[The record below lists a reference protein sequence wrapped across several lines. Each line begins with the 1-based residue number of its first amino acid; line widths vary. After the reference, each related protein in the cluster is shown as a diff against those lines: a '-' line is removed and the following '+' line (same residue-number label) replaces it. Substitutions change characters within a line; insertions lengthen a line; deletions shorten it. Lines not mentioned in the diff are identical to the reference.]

1 MAKNGTLRAMKVLIL
16 ITKSNWGGAQRY
28 VYDIATNLPK
38 DRYEVEVM
46 AGGNGPLIDRLRESG
61 VRANGDL
68 PINRDVRV
76 TGDIKAFFK
85 ILSLLKKNKPD
96 ILHINSS
103 KIGGMGALAGRLV
116 GIKKIIF
123 TAHGF
128 AFNEDRSFISKIIIK
143 VLHWLTIALSHK
155 TITVSEFLGNQMSL
169 LPLIPEKITTVH
181 NGIKAQPI
189 FSKINARHEL
199 GKINK
204 DFDQIAR
211 QSTKDLIIIGSVGE
225 LHKTKGY
232 EYALEGIKS
241 LIENLKQKSPSKKIF
256 YVIAGE
262 GEYRKN
268 IENKIELLGL
278 NNSVLL
284 LGNVPDVFQYL
295 RSFDYFLI
303 PSISEGLPYML
314 LEAGIA
320 GLPIVST
327 AVGGIPE
334 VVDDM
339 KSGILIQQKKSSQ
352 ISDALEFLI
361 THKKTCSEYSK
372 NINNRVLKDFSI
384 EKMLEKTIRT
394 YEE

>member
-1 MAKNGTLRAMKVLIL
+1 MKVLIL